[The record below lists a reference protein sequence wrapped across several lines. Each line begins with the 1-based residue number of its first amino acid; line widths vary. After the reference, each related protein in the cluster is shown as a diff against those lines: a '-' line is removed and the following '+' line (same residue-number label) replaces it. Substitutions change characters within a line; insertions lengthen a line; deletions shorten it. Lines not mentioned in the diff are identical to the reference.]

1 MIVLA
6 EVLAV
11 AAARDGVRVCA
22 HGARRVV
29 CALRWRPSSSDSNAL
44 CCAHAVAGA
53 ALTGKY
59 Y

>member
-11 AAARDGVRVCA
+11 AGARDGVRVCA

-29 CALRWRPSSSDSNAL
+29 CAPRWRR
-44 CCAHAVAGA
+44 A
-53 ALTGKY
+53 ALTVVLFVVHTLRRVLL
-59 Y
+59 